1 MRTRAEIEAAIEE
14 TRITQ
19 AHYERDV
26 NEALRG
32 AEKAQEERVRLEQE
46 LATLPDPGTEYVN
59 SLRDFVAEN
68 DTRLSIRTVAGE
80 CTVNAI
86 QWGAIDSD
94 AEVFV
99 EVDRALLRDTIE
111 ASGGDPDRVWGGPL
125 WTSLWVAVISRDED
139 GDVSLFVTS
148 GERAQFGK
156 DNALG
161 FAPGVTKG
169 A

>member
-1 MRTRAEIEAAIEE
+1 MRTRAEVEAAIEE

-19 AHYERDV
+19 HHYERDLREAEAGIEQAQ
-26 NEALRG
+26 NERAAL
-32 AEKAQEERVRLEQE
+32 EEE

-68 DTRLSIRTVAGE
+68 DTRTSIRVVAGE
-80 CTVNAI
+80 CDVQAI
-86 QWGAIDSD
+86 RWGAVSND

-99 EVDRALLRDTIE
+99 EVDRALLRDTIV
-111 ASGGDPDRVWGGPL
+111 ASGGDPDKVWGGPL
-125 WTSLWVAVISRDED
+125 WTSLWVAVISSDED
-139 GDVSLFVTS
+139 HDVTLFVTS

-156 DNALG
+156 DSALG